1 MTPKSDRSF
10 PCFLWLSEDS
20 SQQDQEFEERPGS
33 DYVFFDPS
41 ADLKRCDR
49 ESFKR
54 MNRTGAVSKSR
65 TSVSVQTFDLLSGE
79 PILCGRG

>member
-1 MTPKSDRSF
+1 MTPNSDRSF

-20 SQQDQEFEERPGS
+20 SQQDQEFQERSVS

-41 ADLKRCDR
+41 ADLKRSDG

-54 MNRTGAVSKSR
+54 MNRTVTVSKSCKDI
-65 TSVSVQTFDLLSGE
+65 SAQTLDLLSEG
-79 PILCGRG
+79 PSLCGG